1 MEIDNIE
8 YYASFGEDGFPVI
21 VTHEIPEFQ
30 TGEEVVEFTK
40 VDKSLSRDLMD
51 RKVIR
56 DQSGIIR
63 LATDEE
69 ISERAERIQFNFR
82 SRVVRQIRNQKLEE
96 SDRLM
101 LVDRWNSYTEAKRE
115 SITEYRQL
123 LRDITL
129 QPSFPNSVT
138 WPELPQ

>member
-8 YYASFGEDGFPVI
+8 YYASFGEDGFPVV
-21 VTHEIPEFQ
+21 VTQEIPEFQ

-82 SRVVRQIRNQKLEE
+82 SGVIRQIRNQKLEE

-123 LRDITL
+123 LRDVTL

-138 WPELPQ
+138 WPELSQ